1 MSFLIKIFGAVA
13 TLLFALMLLRGYKY
27 FLKKRKEERDEFL
40 VLFDAVR
47 DGVGCFLSP
56 LSSIFSRFCE
66 GDSTLARISRR
77 IKDGESPKSAYN
89 AEERGFHIGEAGREI
104 LSSFFSSLGR
114 GYKDGEVAMCQ
125 SVGKRFFEYS
135 ESADKED
142 EKSARLAGALTVGA
156 ALGIIILFI

>member
-1 MSFLIKIFGAVA
+1 MSFLIKIFGAAA

-27 FLKKRKEERDEFL
+27 FLKKRKEEREEFL

-89 AEERGFHIGEAGREI
+89 AEERGFHIGEAGREMLSRNRLPANAPASI
-104 LSSFFSSLGR
+104 LTTPTGAS
-114 GYKDGEVAMCQ
+114 K
-125 SVGKRFFEYS
+125 SVSVRPTG
-135 ESADKED
+135 
-142 EKSARLAGALTVGA
+142 
-156 ALGIIILFI
+156 